1 MSLTTGFEHIVR
13 ENEPLAAHTSL
24 KLGGAAEYFAEPTS
38 RDELVALVKRCAEE
52 QIPVRLLGGGSNLL
66 VRTEGVQGCV
76 IHLSAPEFSQ
86 ISVEGNTLTAG
97 GGAKLSHFIA
107 TAAREGFSGPE
118 QLVGIPGTVGG
129 ALHNNTGYHGVDF
142 GSWVR
147 SATVLTRD
155 GQVAT
160 RESDS
165 LSFSYRQSSL
175 TELVILDGHFE
186 FETEPADALTKRMQ
200 KLWIV
205 RRAAQPE
212 SDENS
217 AYMFQDH
224 GGESASKLIADAGL
238 SGESVGAVEV
248 SDRDPNFF
256 VAGPGATT
264 EQALELMDKVR
275 NQVADR
281 LEIELQNAIQIW

>member
-1 MSLTTGFEHIVR
+1 LSLTSGFEHIVR

-24 KLGGAAEYFAEPTS
+24 KLGGAAQYFAEPTS
-38 RDELVALVKRCAEE
+38 ADELVALVKRCADD

-66 VRTEGVQGCV
+66 VRSEGVEGCV
-76 IHLSAPEFSQ
+76 ILLSAPEFSQ
-86 ISVEGNTLTAG
+86 IKVEGNTMTAG

-129 ALHNNTGYHGVDF
+129 ALHNNTGHHGVDF
-142 GSWVR
+142 GSWVQ
-147 SATVLTRD
+147 SAQVLTRD
-155 GQVAT
+155 GQIAT
-160 RESDS
+160 RDSDA

-175 TELVILDGHFE
+175 TELVILEGKFTFD
-186 FETEPADALTKRMQ
+186 TEPADELTRRMQ

-217 AYMFQDH
+217 AYMFKDH
-224 GGESASKLIADAGL
+224 GGESASKLIADVGL
-238 SGESVGAVEV
+238 SGESVGAVHV

-256 VAGPGATT
+256 VANPGATSA
-264 EQALELMDKVR
+264 QVLELMDKVR
-275 NQVADR
+275 QQVAER
-281 LEIELQNAIQIW
+281 LEIELQDAIQIW

>member
-1 MSLTTGFEHIVR
+1 MSLTSGFEHIVR

-24 KLGGAAEYFAEPTS
+24 KLGGAAQYFAEPTS
-38 RDELVALVKRCAEE
+38 RDELVALVKRCADD

-66 VRTEGVQGCV
+66 VRSEGVQGCV

-86 ISVEGNTLTAG
+86 ISVDGNTLTAG

-160 RESDS
+160 RDSDS

-175 TELVILDGHFE
+175 TELAILDGRFE
-186 FETEPADALTKRMQ
+186 FETEPADSLTKRMQ

-205 RRAAQPE
+205 RRAAQPDA
-212 SDENS
+212 DENS
-217 AYMFQDH
+217 AYMFRDH
-224 GGESASKLIADAGL
+224 GGDSASKLISDAGL
-238 SGESVGAVEV
+238 SGESVGAVHI
-248 SDRDPNFF
+248 SDRDANFF
-256 VAGPGATT
+256 VADAGATS
-264 EQALELMDKVR
+264 EQVLELMEKVR
-275 NQVADR
+275 QQVADR
-281 LEIELQNAIQIW
+281 LEIELQDAIQIW

>member
-1 MSLTTGFEHIVR
+1 MSLTSGFEHIVR

-24 KLGGAAEYFAEPTS
+24 KLGGSAQYFAEPTS
-38 RDELVALVKRCAEE
+38 TDELVALVQRCAEE
-52 QIPVRLLGGGSNLL
+52 QIPVRLIGGGSNLL
-66 VRTEGVQGCV
+66 VRSEGVQGCV

-86 ISVEGNTLTAG
+86 ISVDGKMLTAG

-142 GSWVR
+142 GSWVK

-160 RESDS
+160 RDSDA
-165 LSFSYRQSSL
+165 LAFSYRQSSL
-175 TELVILDGHFE
+175 TELVILEGKFE
-186 FETEPADALTKRMQ
+186 FETEPADALTRRMQ

-217 AYMFQDH
+217 AYMFKDH

-256 VAGPGATT
+256 VANSGATSD
-264 EQALELMDKVR
+264 QVLELMAKVR
-275 NQVADR
+275 QQVADR
-281 LEIELQNAIQIW
+281 LEIELQDAIQIW

>member
-1 MSLTTGFEHIVR
+1 MSLTSGFEHIVR

-24 KLGGAAEYFAEPTS
+24 KLGGAAQYFAEPTT
-38 RDELVALVKRCAEE
+38 RDELVALVKRCADD

-66 VRTEGVQGCV
+66 VRSEGVQGCV
-76 IHLSAPEFSQ
+76 IMLSAPEFSQ
-86 ISVEGNTLTAG
+86 ISVDGNKLTAG

-107 TAAREGFSGPE
+107 SAAREGFVGPE

-147 SATVLTRD
+147 SATVMTRD
-155 GQVAT
+155 GQVTT
-160 RESDS
+160 RDSDS

-175 TELVILDGHFE
+175 TELAVLEGTFE
-186 FETEPADALTKRMQ
+186 FETEAADALTKRMQ

-205 RRAAQPE
+205 RRAAQPDV
-212 SDENS
+212 DENT
-217 AYMFQDH
+217 AYMFRDH
-224 GGESASKLIADAGL
+224 GGELASKLIADAGL
-238 SGESVGAVEV
+238 SGESVGAVRV

-256 VAGPGATT
+256 VAGPGATS
-264 EQALELMDKVR
+264 EQVLELMEKVQQ
-275 NQVADR
+275 QVADR
-281 LEIELQNAIQIW
+281 LEIELQTAIQIW